1 MTTVLRPMTTGEILD
16 RTFNMYRRNFW
27 LFVGIAALP
36 PALML
41 VVGLLMV
48 GITSA
53 NLATATPSSAASA
66 AVVVAGIGMF
76 LGSIAYLI
84 GWAIAQGATVFAV
97 SAVHLGRSTTIRDSY
112 ARVKGKYGRLLNI
125 IITIFIRVGG
135 TMILCFLVPMLLTL
149 VPLAVKGS
157 SPAAGVFYGIVM
169 GIAVLIGMIAAVAFS
184 LYLFAIYSLAV
195 PSCVL
200 EDLKARAALKRSR
213 FLAKGSIRKILA
225 IYQLVVVLNVG
236 ISGGILFPLQFAQLA
251 VKAAM
256 WHIVLAVIYQ
266 MAAFVVGAV
275 VGPLAGIAL
284 ALVYYDERVRKEAY
298 DIQLMMEAVAGGQSV
313 PVLAPAP
320 PAPPPEVLTNTVGEP
335 LP

>member
-53 NLATATPSSAASA
+53 NLATATPSTAAIA
-66 AVVVAGIGMF
+66 AVVVAGIGMI
-76 LGSIAYLI
+76 LGSIAYLV
-84 GWAIAQGATVFAV
+84 GMAIAQGATVFAV
-97 SAVHLGRSTTIRDSY
+97 SAVHLGRPTTIRESY
-112 ARVKGKYGRLLNI
+112 ARVKGKYGRLLNVI
-125 IITIFIRVGG
+125 ISIAIRVGG
-135 TMILCFLVPMLLTL
+135 VAVLAILLPFSLTLLTTGAAKFSPIL
-149 VPLAVKGS
+149 FGVLAVL
-157 SPAAGVFYGIVM
+157 A
-169 GIAVLIGMIAAVAFS
+169 GIALLVGMIAGTV
-184 LYLFAIYSLAV
+184 FAIYLAASYSLAV

-213 FLAKGSIRKILA
+213 FLAKGSILKILA
-225 IYQLVVVLNVG
+225 IYLLVTVLNVG
-236 ISGGILFPLQFAQLA
+236 ISGGVLFPLQLAQLA
-251 VKAAM
+251 VKATL
-256 WHIVLAVIYQ
+256 WRVVLSVVYQ
-266 MAAFVVGAV
+266 MAAFVVGAL

-298 DIQLMMEAVAGGQSV
+298 DIQLMMEAIAGGQAV
-313 PVLAPAP
+313 PALP
-320 PAPPPEVLTNTVGEP
+320 PAPPQPPPEVVTNTVGEP
-335 LP
+335 LR